1 MITAISISEKSLIL
15 IDTSHDSNFEDS
27 YKKELSMYSW
37 WAIFLIQ
44 WVFFALQILQN
55 WINIPARLEVFFPI
69 LFVFFGILFLATTP
83 KISFFEFYG
92 IKSKK
97 DSKIMEFLCILLAV
111 LTMWM
116 VYFAKNFT
124 TIEAWLMLGSLLLV
138 YIFWKILGY
147 FVFCL
152 QKYE

>member
-1 MITAISISEKSLIL
+1 M
-15 IDTSHDSNFEDS
+15 
-27 YKKELSMYSW
+27 
-37 WAIFLIQ
+37 
-44 WVFFALQILQN
+44 LQILQN

-111 LTMWM
+111 LTM
-116 VYFAKNFT
+116 
-124 TIEAWLMLGSLLLV
+124 
-138 YIFWKILGY
+138 
-147 FVFCL
+147 
-152 QKYE
+152 